1 MAKVK
6 EYDIEEME
14 ELYDLGKALASP
26 VRLEML
32 KLLYDK
38 SLIIGEIAKRDE
50 SSGFQY
56 SVPSE
61 DYGKGRTDPYGR
73 TAGDPAAPQNCVP
86 GRWISCIL
94 IW

>member
-38 SLIIGEIAKRDE
+38 SLIIGEIAKE
-50 SSGFQY
+50 MNL
-56 SVPSE
+56 
-61 DYGKGRTDPYGR
+61 
-73 TAGDPAAPQNCVP
+73 PA
-86 GRWISCIL
+86 S
-94 IW
+94 

>member
-32 KLLYDK
+32 KLLYDW
-38 SLIIGEIAKRDE
+38 S
-50 SSGFQY
+50 
-56 SVPSE
+56 
-61 DYGKGRTDPYGR
+61 
-73 TAGDPAAPQNCVP
+73 
-86 GRWISCIL
+86 
-94 IW
+94 